1 MLMTIIC
8 VIAGIISSALIT
20 ILNDLCS
27 SIGDIWIPA
36 LLFLG
41 CTVCFAAASIVALF
55 IATLFVDMKKPVK
68 KPSKVWFFLYNVF
81 NEFLVFWAGINLKI
95 TENEKLGDGPY
106 LFVINHRSD
115 FDTML
120 LSQYYKKYNILMVS
134 KPGNFKIPIAGPA
147 IKKSGFFCMP
157 KDDPRESLRVVNLAA
172 DYLKEGKY
180 SVGVCPEGTRN
191 KKSRDL
197 LPFKNGCFKMAVK
210 ANVPI
215 VVFCVNGTEEI
226 HKNFPFKRTK
236 VYLDL
241 LKVITPD
248 DYKGKSTTEIGDYVR
263 DLMLEN
269 INFYKPL
276 AGNNE
281 ENLDQSSAA

>member
-1 MLMTIIC
+1 MLMTLIC
-8 VIAGIISSALIT
+8 VICGALLSVSVT
-20 ILNDLCS
+20 VFNGLCG
-27 SIGDIWIPA
+27 SIVDAWIPV
-36 LLFLG
+36 L
-41 CTVCFAAASIVALF
+41 LF
-55 IATLFVDMKKPVK
+55 IAFTIGVAAFIIIALFVVSLFVNMKKPID
-68 KPSKVWFFLYNVF
+68 KPSKVWFALYNFF
-81 NEFLVFWAGINLKI
+81 NAFLVFWAGIDLEISEK
-95 TENEKLGDGPY
+95 EKLGEDPY

-157 KDDPRESLRVVNLAA
+157 RDDARESLRVVNLVA
-172 DYLKEGKY
+172 DCLKEGKY

-191 KKSRDL
+191 KKSRGL

-210 ANVPI
+210 ANAPI
-215 VVFCVNGTEEI
+215 AVFCVNGTEKI

-236 VYLDL
+236 VHLDL
-241 LKVITPD
+241 LKIITPD
-248 DYKGKSTTEIGDYVR
+248 EYNGKTTAEIGDFVR

-269 INFYKPL
+269 INFYEPL
-276 AGNNE
+276 E
-281 ENLDQSSAA
+281 VETEDVHKQSSAA